1 MASSLG
7 VDEVAAEACRCRR
20 RVEHT
25 SEGPKQQRKIAKT
38 NRGKEKKNLKNLAL
52 AVVPLKL
59 AVVPL
64 STFLLEFCAILGSK
78 TSSNPWGNGKIE
90 ARERKQRW
98 RGS

>member
-1 MASSLG
+1 M
-7 VDEVAAEACRCRR
+7 
-20 RVEHT
+20 
-25 SEGPKQQRKIAKT
+25 
-38 NRGKEKKNLKNLAL
+38 NRGKEKFLKFFLAL

-78 TSSNPWGNGKIE
+78 TSSNPWENGKIK
-90 ARERKQRW
+90 ARERKQGW